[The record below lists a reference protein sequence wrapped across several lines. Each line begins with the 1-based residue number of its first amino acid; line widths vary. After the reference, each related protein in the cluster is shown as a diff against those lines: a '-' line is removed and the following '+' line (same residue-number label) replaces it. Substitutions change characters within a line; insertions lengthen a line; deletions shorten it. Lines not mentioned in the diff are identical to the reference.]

1 MLKHEIPAGY
11 IFSGAFRA
19 YKFGEGFGQGVALVH
34 GSPTIKGE
42 FFQDSFRYPGEI
54 LTCEQDLLEGAP
66 VLHWEGGIVEAEEII
81 EGFGWPDRDLS
92 GLVEISTFRIEL

>member
-11 IFSGAFRA
+11 TFAGAFRA
-19 YKFGEGFGQGVALVH
+19 YKHGEEFGQAVSLVH
-34 GSPTIKGE
+34 ENPAIKGE
-42 FFQDSFRYPGEI
+42 FFQDSFRYPGEV
-54 LTCEQDLLEGAP
+54 LTVEEDLYPGAP

-81 EGFGWPDRDLS
+81 LGNGPGQDLC